1 MKSPLQPR
9 KSPRQARS
17 KALVTAILDATAQVL
32 VERGYAG
39 TSTNLIAAR
48 AGVSIGSVYQ
58 YFPNKDSLIAAL
70 RERHATDLYD
80 TLESVLSSRNPQ
92 TLDEKLAAIVHGW
105 MIAHQL
111 EPDLHRVVEQEF
123 PFFERAN
130 HDELPIYRSI
140 VERVR
145 QLLEEHREH
154 LLPDDLDLATWMV
167 LQTIESLIHAATTTT
182 PLPPHAPAAIE
193 QQIVNLLARYLQ
205 VQAVPVAAT

>member
-1 MKSPLQPR
+1 MKPQLLPR

-39 TSTNLIAAR
+39 SNTNLIASR

-80 TLESVLSSRNPQ
+80 TLDAVLTRRNPQ
-92 TLDEKLAAIVHGW
+92 SLEEKLSAIVHGW
-105 MIAHQL
+105 MLAHQL

-123 PFFERAN
+123 PFFERA
-130 HDELPIYRSI
+130 HQDQIPIYRTI

-145 QLLEEHREH
+145 QLLEEHREQ
-154 LLPDDLDLATWMV
+154 LLPDNLDLATWMV

-182 PLPPHAPAAIE
+182 PLPVHQPAAIE
-193 QQIVNLLARYLQ
+193 QQIVEMLTRYLQ
-205 VQAVPVAAT
+205 VVNPR

>member
-1 MKSPLQPR
+1 MKPQLLPR

-39 TSTNLIAAR
+39 SSTNLIASR

-58 YFPNKDSLIAAL
+58 YFPNKDALIAAL

-80 TLESVLSSRNPQ
+80 TLDAVLTRRNPQ
-92 TLDEKLAAIVHGW
+92 SLEEKLSAIVHGW
-105 MIAHQL
+105 MLAHQL

-123 PFFERAN
+123 PFFERA
-130 HDELPIYRSI
+130 HQDQIPIYRTI

-145 QLLEEHREH
+145 QLLEEHREQ
-154 LLPDDLDLATWMV
+154 LLPDNLDLATWMV

-182 PLPPHAPAAIE
+182 PLPVHQPAAIE
-193 QQIVNLLARYLQ
+193 QQIVEMLTRYLQ
-205 VQAVPVAAT
+205 VVNPH

>member
-1 MKSPLQPR
+1 MKPQSLPR

-39 TSTNLIAAR
+39 SSTNLIASR

-58 YFPNKDSLIAAL
+58 YFPNKDALIAAL

-80 TLESVLSSRNPQ
+80 TLDAVLTRRNPQ
-92 TLDEKLAAIVHGW
+92 SLEEKLSAIVHGW
-105 MIAHQL
+105 MLAHQL

-123 PFFERAN
+123 PFFERA
-130 HDELPIYRSI
+130 HQDQIPIYRTI

-145 QLLEEHREH
+145 QLLEEHREQ
-154 LLPDDLDLATWMV
+154 LLPDNLDLATWMV

-182 PLPPHAPAAIE
+182 PLPVHQPAAIE
-193 QQIVNLLARYLQ
+193 QQIVEMLTRYLQ
-205 VQAVPVAAT
+205 VVNPH

>member
-1 MKSPLQPR
+1 MKPQLLPR

-39 TSTNLIAAR
+39 SSTNLIASR

-58 YFPNKDSLIAAL
+58 YFPNKDALIAAL

-80 TLESVLSSRNPQ
+80 TLDAVLTRRNPQ
-92 TLDEKLAAIVHGW
+92 SLEEKLSAIVHGW
-105 MIAHQL
+105 MLAHQL

-123 PFFERAN
+123 PFFERA
-130 HDELPIYRSI
+130 HQDQIPIYRTI

-145 QLLEEHREH
+145 QLLEEHREQ
-154 LLPDDLDLATWMV
+154 LLPDNLDLATWMV

-182 PLPPHAPAAIE
+182 PLPVHQPAAIE
-193 QQIVNLLARYLQ
+193 QQIVEMLTRYLQ
-205 VQAVPVAAT
+205 VVNPR

>member
-1 MKSPLQPR
+1 MKPPLLPR

-39 TSTNLIAAR
+39 SSTNLIASR
-48 AGVSIGSVYQ
+48 AGVSIGSIYQ

-80 TLESVLSSRNPQ
+80 TLDAVLTRRNPQ
-92 TLDEKLAAIVHGW
+92 SLEEKLAAIVHGW
-105 MIAHQL
+105 MLAHQL

-123 PFFERAN
+123 PFFERA
-130 HDELPIYRSI
+130 HQDQIPIYRTI

-145 QLLEEHREH
+145 QLLEEHREQ
-154 LLPDDLDLATWMV
+154 LLPDNLDLATWMV

-182 PLPPHAPAAIE
+182 PLPAHKPAAIE
-193 QQIVNLLARYLQ
+193 QQIVEMLNRYLQ
-205 VQAVPVAAT
+205 AVSPR

>member
-1 MKSPLQPR
+1 MKPQLLPR

-17 KALVTAILDATAQVL
+17 KALVMAILDATAQVL

-39 TSTNLIAAR
+39 SSTNLIASR

-80 TLESVLSSRNPQ
+80 TLDAVLTRRNPQ
-92 TLDEKLAAIVHGW
+92 SLEEKLSAIVHGW
-105 MIAHQL
+105 MLAHQL

-123 PFFERAN
+123 PFFERA
-130 HDELPIYRSI
+130 HQDQIPIYRTI

-145 QLLEEHREH
+145 QLLEEHREQ
-154 LLPDDLDLATWMV
+154 LLPDNLDLATWMV

-182 PLPPHAPAAIE
+182 PLPVHQPAAIE
-193 QQIVNLLARYLQ
+193 QQIVDMLTRYLQ
-205 VQAVPVAAT
+205 VVNPH

>member
-1 MKSPLQPR
+1 MKPQLLPR

-39 TSTNLIAAR
+39 SSTNLIASR
-48 AGVSIGSVYQ
+48 AGVSIGSIYQ

-80 TLESVLSSRNPQ
+80 TLDAVLTRRNPQ
-92 TLDEKLAAIVHGW
+92 SLEEKLSAIVHGW
-105 MIAHQL
+105 MLAHQL

-123 PFFERAN
+123 PFFERA
-130 HDELPIYRSI
+130 HQDQIPIYRTI

-145 QLLEEHREH
+145 QLLEEHREQ
-154 LLPDDLDLATWMV
+154 LLPDNLDLATWMV

-182 PLPPHAPAAIE
+182 PLPVHQPAAIE
-193 QQIVNLLARYLQ
+193 QQIVEMLTRYLQ
-205 VQAVPVAAT
+205 VVNPH

>member
-1 MKSPLQPR
+1 MKPPLLPR

-39 TSTNLIAAR
+39 SSTNLIASR
-48 AGVSIGSVYQ
+48 AGVSIGSIYQ

-80 TLESVLSSRNPQ
+80 TLDAVLTRRNPQ
-92 TLDEKLAAIVHGW
+92 SLEEKLAAIVHGW
-105 MIAHQL
+105 MLAHQL

-123 PFFERAN
+123 PFFERA
-130 HDELPIYRSI
+130 HQDQIPIYRTI

-145 QLLEEHREH
+145 QLLEEHREQ
-154 LLPDDLDLATWMV
+154 LLPDNLDLATWMV

-182 PLPPHAPAAIE
+182 PLPAHKPAAIE
-193 QQIVNLLARYLQ
+193 QQIVEMLNRYLQ
-205 VQAVPVAAT
+205 TVSPR

>member
-1 MKSPLQPR
+1 MKPQLLPR

-17 KALVTAILDATAQVL
+17 KALVAAILDATAQVL

-39 TSTNLIAAR
+39 SSTNLIASR

-80 TLESVLSSRNPQ
+80 TLDAVLTRRNPQ
-92 TLDEKLAAIVHGW
+92 SLEEKLSAIVHGW
-105 MIAHQL
+105 MLAHQL

-123 PFFERAN
+123 PFFERA
-130 HDELPIYRSI
+130 HQDQIPIYRTI

-145 QLLEEHREH
+145 QLLEEHREQ
-154 LLPDDLDLATWMV
+154 LLPDNLDLATWMV

-182 PLPPHAPAAIE
+182 PLPVHQPAAIE
-193 QQIVNLLARYLQ
+193 QQIVDMLTRYLQ
-205 VQAVPVAAT
+205 VVNPH

>member
-1 MKSPLQPR
+1 MKPQLLPR

-17 KALVTAILDATAQVL
+17 KALVMAILDATAQVL

-39 TSTNLIAAR
+39 SSTNLIASR

-80 TLESVLSSRNPQ
+80 TLDAVLTRRNPQ
-92 TLDEKLAAIVHGW
+92 SLEEKLSAIVHGW
-105 MIAHQL
+105 MLAHQL

-123 PFFERAN
+123 PFFERA
-130 HDELPIYRSI
+130 HQDQIPIYRTI

-145 QLLEEHREH
+145 QLLEDHREQ
-154 LLPDDLDLATWMV
+154 LLPDNLDLATWMV

-182 PLPPHAPAAIE
+182 PLPVHQPAAIE
-193 QQIVNLLARYLQ
+193 QQIVEMLTRYLQ
-205 VQAVPVAAT
+205 VVNPH

>member
-1 MKSPLQPR
+1 MKPPLLPR

-39 TSTNLIAAR
+39 SSTNLIASR
-48 AGVSIGSVYQ
+48 AGVSIGSIYQ

-80 TLESVLSSRNPQ
+80 TLDAVLTRRNPQ
-92 TLDEKLAAIVHGW
+92 SLEEKLAAIVHGW
-105 MIAHQL
+105 MLAHQL

-123 PFFERAN
+123 PFFERA
-130 HDELPIYRSI
+130 HQDQIPIYRTI

-145 QLLEEHREH
+145 QLLEEHREQ
-154 LLPDDLDLATWMV
+154 LLPDNLDLATWMV

-182 PLPPHAPAAIE
+182 PLPAHKPAAIE
-193 QQIVNLLARYLQ
+193 QQIVEMLNRYLQ
-205 VQAVPVAAT
+205 AVSPC

>member
-1 MKSPLQPR
+1 MKPQLLPR

-39 TSTNLIAAR
+39 SSTNLIASR

-80 TLESVLSSRNPQ
+80 TLDAVLTRRNPQ
-92 TLDEKLAAIVHGW
+92 SLEEKLSAIVHGW
-105 MIAHQL
+105 MLAHQL

-123 PFFERAN
+123 PFFERA
-130 HDELPIYRSI
+130 HQDQIPIYRTI

-145 QLLEEHREH
+145 QLLEEHREQ
-154 LLPDDLDLATWMV
+154 LLPDNLDLATWMV

-182 PLPPHAPAAIE
+182 PLPVHQPAAIE
-193 QQIVNLLARYLQ
+193 QQIVEMLTRYLQ
-205 VQAVPVAAT
+205 VVNPR